1 MSITNS
7 SVITSLLGVS
17 ANIAAVRCRHRDSHG
32 YSALCARGIDPLRRP
47 RSRRKR
53 TTHGAGGE
61 ARGHSLYR

>member
-32 YSALCARGIDPLRRP
+32 YSALCARGVPPLRDPRTRRP
-47 RSRRKR
+47 GI
-53 TTHGAGGE
+53 THGVGGE
-61 ARGHSLYR
+61 ARGHTM